1 MVAGKEG
8 SMEHQLETFYEFNFK
23 ITCDRR
29 LGDEQSR
36 HPKYITVKGTSEY
49 ASSYVAGYIQAMEDK
64 GLSNV
69 EVEKISATTLS
80 YGIKP

>member
-1 MVAGKEG
+1 
-8 SMEHQLETFYEFNFK
+8 MEHQMETYYEFNFK

-36 HPKYITVKGTSEY
+36 QPKYITVEGTSEY

-64 GLSNV
+64 GLTNV
-69 EVEKISATTLS
+69 GVEKISATTLS
-80 YGIKP
+80 HTIK

>member
-1 MVAGKEG
+1 
-8 SMEHQLETFYEFNFK
+8 MEHQMETLYEFNFK

-36 HPKYITVKGTSEY
+36 YITVKGTSEY
-49 ASSYVAGYIQAMEDK
+49 ASSYVAGYIQALEDK

-69 EVEKISATTLS
+69 EVEKISATTLFH
-80 YGIKP
+80 GIKS

>member
-1 MVAGKEG
+1 
-8 SMEHQLETFYEFNFK
+8 MEHQMETLYEFNFK

-49 ASSYVAGYIQAMEDK
+49 ASSYVAGYIQALEDK

-69 EVEKISATTLS
+69 EVEKISATTLFH
-80 YGIKP
+80 GIKS

>member
-1 MVAGKEG
+1 
-8 SMEHQLETFYEFNFK
+8 MEYQMETYYEFNFK
-23 ITCDRR
+23 ITCNKK
-29 LGDEQSR
+29 S
-36 HPKYITVKGTSEY
+36 KYVTVSGTSEY

>member
-1 MVAGKEG
+1 
-8 SMEHQLETFYEFNFK
+8 MENQIETYYEFNFK
-23 ITCDRR
+23 ITCNRR

-64 GLSNV
+64 GLTNI
-69 EVEKISATTLS
+69 EVEKIIANTLS
-80 YGIKP
+80 TTIKPCMPR